1 MINTKQYK
9 HHERFKN
16 LFEVCRQDWEEW
28 NKTHNIEKETVNAGV
43 VYEADLLDDRCG
55 WWGVPAV
62 SYTHLRAHET

>member
-55 WWGVPAV
+55 W
-62 SYTHLRAHET
+62 